1 MIHKNKCLSNNYCT
15 IYNCKTIYINILIYS
30 SFASSIYDSNDKDQ
44 RKMFIVYIN
53 INYTEQMITHTV
65 RTGSNLTES
74 TLQPNPQVCIMCLL
88 KVCFRSAMTDQKLT
102 QNQPLASQSSP
113 RADPEITTLE
123 SQNVSTWLCIYSIQV
138 LLGFLAG
145 IKKKMGQCL
154 EMTTKAA
161 FEKTQTQTYPNVKM
175 QTSTRPE
182 ADT

>member
-1 MIHKNKCLSNNYCT
+1 MIHENKFLSNNYCT

-44 RKMFIVYIN
+44 WKMFIVYIN

-74 TLQPNPQVCIMCLL
+74 TPQPNPQVCVMCLL
-88 KVCFRSAMTDQKLT
+88 KVCYDQKLT
-102 QNQPLASQSSP
+102 QNRPLASQSSP
-113 RADPEITTLE
+113 RADPEITTVE
-123 SQNVSTWLCIYSIQV
+123 SQDVSMWLCICNIQV
-138 LLGFLAG
+138 LLGFWAD
-145 IKKKMGQCL
+145 IKKTGQCL
-154 EMTTKAA
+154 KMTTMAA